1 MSEIATFQQPQSRGS
16 ALVAYTDRMRVT
28 PDTDDAPD
36 FVRQVEQVA
45 NGVIRLHAPETL
57 VLIKID
63 NFFGSKWLGFSGK
76 ALGAIGVWFNPS
88 YNPANIV
95 RIPPFVP
102 NRVVSQ
108 RRFSAPAYEEIDCGK
123 PIHKRIPS
131 RIALNRTVATVA
143 PKSALVWY
151 RGESKVTGRGAV
163 MAYVPAG
170 DSYWPWYAA
179 LETGE
184 SWSVTEALDIKRG
197 DLASLMK
204 QGSDAIQST

>member
-1 MSEIATFQQPQSRGS
+1 MAMFQQPQSHGS
-16 ALVAYTDRMRVT
+16 ASVAYTDSMRVT
-28 PDTDDAPD
+28 PDIDDAPN

-45 NGVIRLHAPETL
+45 NGVVRRHTPETV

-76 ALGAIGVWFNPS
+76 ALGAIAVWFNPS
-88 YNPANIV
+88 YHPASIV

-108 RRFSAPAYEEIDCGK
+108 RRFSAPGE
-123 PIHKRIPS
+123 PIHKRMPS
-131 RIALNRTVATVA
+131 RVALNRTVATAA
-143 PKSALVWY
+143 PKSALLWY
-151 RGESKVTGRGAV
+151 SGESKVTGRGAV

-170 DSYWPWYAA
+170 DSYWLWYAA

-184 SWSVTEALDIKRG
+184 SWSVTETLDIKRD
-197 DLASLMK
+197 DLASLME
-204 QGSDAIQST
+204 QGSVAIQSV